1 MKRQKRIQKK
11 ELKLRFPKISF
22 FKIPKAN
29 VRLKLSNSG
38 SGIFAKLMT
47 FIAFIIIVPLAFTG
61 YMSTSKSI
69 KILQDTINIS
79 NADTLGLIN
88 NYVDLF
94 KNDIETQLTILS
106 ANPQILNLGQ
116 GDFETNKKNLQDLFT
131 TILKAKSTKISL
143 IYFATPD
150 KKIIQSPDLP
160 LDPNYD
166 PTSQEW
172 YKKAIENPDAIIW
185 TGPYSNDGTN
195 GGVVTVSKAVRSSLT
210 SAASDIVGVL
220 AFDINLDSLSN
231 MISSI
236 KIGKTGNVY
245 LISNEGIIIADKDKK
260 NLFSYITKDDYGK
273 KILSMQEGSF
283 EYNDNETNKFASV
296 KTLNNFGWKAAITM
310 DSSELAEKTSQIK
323 DNTIIFSLISLLIGI
338 LVAYFFSKNITSKI
352 GKVMTVMSKAAN
364 GDMTQEVEVKS
375 NDEIGK
381 LALSFNLMIDGIK
394 SLVADV
400 LSAANSVYEYSKKVS
415 FASNKAEQ
423 ITNEVVAAMEEIA
436 KGAQEQAREA
446 EKAATITNL
455 LSRNLDVTMKNSI
468 NINEETDSVTKAANT
483 GLENIKELS
492 EKTKVTELMHSKVK
506 ESTSYLKKKSH
517 EIGKI
522 VETITAIADQT
533 NLLSLNAAIEAA
545 RAGEAGRGFAVVAE
559 EVRKLA
565 NQSSEAAKNIEAIIK
580 EIQQNI
586 DDTHKV
592 VEQASASI
600 EKQNESLAKTVHTFY
615 GIQQAVNRIV
625 EELNKLNDSM
635 VKISQSR
642 SEMLDSI
649 QNIAA
654 VTEEAAA
661 STQEISSATEEQKTA
676 IEEISKSAQD
686 LSNIANTLM
695 STINKF
701 KI

>member
-1 MKRQKRIQKK
+1 MKRQKGIQKK
-11 ELKLRFPKISF
+11 ELKLRFSKISF
-22 FKIPKAN
+22 FKIPKSN
-29 VRLKLSNSG
+29 VRLKFLSRAS
-38 SGIFAKLMT
+38 SIFAKLMT
-47 FIAFIIIVPLAFTG
+47 FIALMIILPLAFTG

-69 KILQDTINIS
+69 KILQDSINIS

-94 KNDIETQLTILS
+94 KNDIETQLIILS
-106 ANPQILNLGQ
+106 ANPQILNFGQ

-131 TILKAKSTKISL
+131 TVLKTKSTKISL
-143 IYFATPD
+143 IYLATPD

-210 SAASDIVGVL
+210 SAASDLVGVL

-236 KIGKTGNVY
+236 KVGKTGNVY

-260 NLFSYITKDDYGK
+260 NLFSYITKYDYGK

-283 EYNDNETNKFASV
+283 EYNDNGTNKFASV

-400 LSAANSVYEYSKKVS
+400 LSASNSVYEYSKKVS

-423 ITNEVVAAMEEIA
+423 ITNEVVLAMEEIA
-436 KGAQEQAREA
+436 KGAQEQAKEA

-455 LSRNLDVTMKNSI
+455 LSQNLDVTMENSK
-468 NINEETDSVTKAANT
+468 NINKETDSVTKAANT

-492 EKTKVTELMHSKVK
+492 EKTKITGQMHSKVK

-545 RAGEAGRGFAVVAE
+545 RAGEAGRGFAVVAD

-565 NQSSEAAKNIEAIIK
+565 NQSSEAAKNIETIIK

-592 VEQASASI
+592 VEEASASI

-642 SEMLDSI
+642 SQMLDSI

>member
-1 MKRQKRIQKK
+1 MKKQKGYYKK
-11 ELKLRFPKISF
+11 EKFKLSL
-22 FKIPKAN
+22 KIPKAN
-29 VRLKLSNSG
+29 VRLKFFNSA

-47 FIAFIIIVPLAFTG
+47 FIAFVIIVPLAFTG
-61 YMSTSKSI
+61 YMSTSKSVE
-69 KILQDTINIS
+69 ILQDTINIS
-79 NADTLGLIN
+79 NTDTLGLIN

-94 KNDIETQLTILS
+94 KNDIETQLIILS
-106 ANPQILNLGQ
+106 TNPQILNFGQ
-116 GDFETNKKNLQDLFT
+116 RDFETDKKNLQDLFT

-143 IYFATPD
+143 IYLATPD

-166 PTSQEW
+166 PTKQEW

-210 SAASDIVGVL
+210 NVASDIVGVL

-236 KIGKTGNVY
+236 KVGKTGNVY

-260 NLFSYITKDDYGK
+260 NLFSYITKYDYGK
-273 KILSMQEGSF
+273 KILSMQKGSF
-283 EYNDNETNKFASV
+283 EYNDSGINKFASV

-338 LVAYFFSKNITSKI
+338 LIAYFFSKNITSKI
-352 GKVMTVMSKAAN
+352 GKVMTAMNKAAN
-364 GDMTQEVEVKS
+364 GDMTQKVEVKS

-381 LALSFNLMIDGIK
+381 LASSFNLMIDGIK
-394 SLVADV
+394 RLVADV

-436 KGAQEQAREA
+436 KGAQEQAKEA
-446 EKAATITNL
+446 EKGATITNL
-455 LSRNLDVTMKNSI
+455 LSQNLDVTMENSK
-468 NINEETDSVTKAANT
+468 NINKETTSVIKAANT

-492 EKTKVTELMHSKVK
+492 EKTKVTEQMHSKVK

-522 VETITAIADQT
+522 VETITTIADQT

-545 RAGEAGRGFAVVAE
+545 RAGEAGRGFAVVAD

-586 DDTHKV
+586 DDTYKV
-592 VEQASASI
+592 VEEASASI
-600 EKQNESLAKTVHTFY
+600 EQQNESLAKTVHTFY

-625 EELNKLNDSM
+625 EELNKLNESM
-635 VKISQSR
+635 LKISQSR

-661 STQEISSATEEQKTA
+661 STEEISSATEEQKTA

-695 STINKF
+695 SIISKF

>member
-1 MKRQKRIQKK
+1 MKRQKGIQKK
-11 ELKLRFPKISF
+11 ELKLRFSKISF

-47 FIAFIIIVPLAFTG
+47 FIAFVIIVPLAFTG

-69 KILQDTINIS
+69 KTLQDTINLS

-106 ANPQILNLGQ
+106 TNPQILNLGQ

-210 SAASDIVGVL
+210 SAASDVVGVL

-236 KIGKTGNVY
+236 KVGKTGNVY
-245 LISNEGIIIADKDKK
+245 LISNEGIIIADKDNK
-260 NLFSYITKDDYGK
+260 NLFSYITKYDYGK

-283 EYNDNETNKFASV
+283 EYNDNGTNKFASV

-310 DSSELAEKTSQIK
+310 DYSELAEKTSQIK
-323 DNTIIFSLISLLIGI
+323 DNAIIFSLISLLIGI
-338 LVAYFFSKNITSKI
+338 LITYFFSKNITSKI

-436 KGAQEQAREA
+436 KGAQEQAKEA
-446 EKAATITNL
+446 EKGATITNL
-455 LSRNLDVTMKNSI
+455 LSQNLDVTMENSK
-468 NINEETDSVTKAANT
+468 NINKETTSVIKAANT

-492 EKTKVTELMHSKVK
+492 EKTKVTEQMHSKVK

-522 VETITAIADQT
+522 VETITTIADQT

-545 RAGEAGRGFAVVAE
+545 RAGEAGRGFAVVAD

-586 DDTHKV
+586 DDTYKV
-592 VEQASASI
+592 VEEASASI
-600 EKQNESLAKTVHTFY
+600 EQQNESLAKTVHTFY

-625 EELNKLNDSM
+625 EELNKLNESM
-635 VKISQSR
+635 LKISQSR

-661 STQEISSATEEQKTA
+661 STEEISSATEEQKTA

-695 STINKF
+695 SIISKF